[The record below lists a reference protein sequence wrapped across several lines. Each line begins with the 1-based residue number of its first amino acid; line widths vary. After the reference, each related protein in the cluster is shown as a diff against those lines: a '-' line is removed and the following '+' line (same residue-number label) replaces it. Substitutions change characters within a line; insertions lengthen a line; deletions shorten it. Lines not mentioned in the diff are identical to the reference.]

1 VEEERRGVLRKIE
14 PMIPIAHR
22 PSTFILY
29 PFCSYYEDVL
39 YN

>member
-1 VEEERRGVLRKIE
+1 MEEERRGVLRKIE
-14 PMIPIAHR
+14 PKIPIAHH

-29 PFCSYYEDVL
+29 PFIITMKDVL